1 VAGGGNNRFV
11 AVVAAAGATGPT
23 SNLAVL
29 QLGSAGP

>member
-1 VAGGGNNRFV
+1 
-11 AVVAAAGATGPT
+11 VVAAAGATGPT